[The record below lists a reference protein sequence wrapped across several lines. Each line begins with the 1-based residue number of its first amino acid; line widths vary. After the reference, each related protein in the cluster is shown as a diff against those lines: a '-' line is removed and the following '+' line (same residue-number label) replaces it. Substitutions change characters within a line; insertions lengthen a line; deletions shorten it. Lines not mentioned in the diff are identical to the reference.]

1 MANNNSDEAFFV
13 KIGVDT
19 SEILEDLDEATRSL
33 KGKVSAANAQLKH
46 NRIIIEAELQTAKAD
61 KDWSRYNALLVQKHK
76 QQRAVYAK
84 ELTLYQK
91 SLGDYL
97 KSAGD
102 NADRGEINKRTEQI
116 SRLRIQILKAAEAEK
131 KWSMAGASGGSLKE
145 QVAGL
150 KNDLIDAMQTI
161 NPAAAA
167 ALKSF
172 DSVFAAFNGKISAI
186 RKQLTSA
193 KGVRLLSAASL
204 FGGGYA
210 ATSYLD
216 NIEEKAKTTANSLE
230 GLQRRAAS
238 LGVSFKEYAGLNTLA
253 QLAGVDIQPAI
264 SRMTELNKSI
274 STAGASGN
282 EVTKMLDKW
291 GISLRRDD
299 GSYKSFTEQIQTLAE
314 GYRKAVEE
322 GNGYAYSVEVLGNA
336 FNDVLPLL
344 ANFNK
349 YQKEAGELVKTG
361 YADPAAA
368 QQLADLK
375 RLYEVQQKQNA
386 GVGGY
391 LGVEGATEYYKEMM
405 EVEKSWAQFNKENK
419 TAMQSLARFLV
430 SIEKSFTGL
439 LQKMELMIAKAS
451 QTTAGRLAM
460 PAATGAAS
468 GAAIGGLIGG
478 LPGAGIGAAVGGLG
492 GLAIAAYNEFFGD
505 QEEAAANVAQSTE
518 AATEAEQE
526 HAAAAVQTAE
536 ALKAQAENAQ
546 KIEALNSEISD
557 KIYTLTHSDVE
568 NELHAID
575 KEAEKYLNAGADEGS
590 VNTLASLEREKV
602 IAKYQEEQRKKEEA
616 AAEAEARKREQ
627 AEREEKQREEAA
639 AREREQANEKRKS
652 AEAEITAI
660 FQSDFENRLAQIE
673 KEKAAWIQAGADE
686 VRATQAAEAE
696 KRKARES
703 EAERYLRSN
712 AELIKRAARLERAG
726 ATSEQIQENLAGYAK
741 KQELKN
747 LGLNEN
753 QIDVGAKYVGILD
766 RITETV
772 KSQVLSPVTARMG
785 GGNNNNV
792 TVNIQNPTVTD
803 NQMIDQLADKVAGK
817 INDAIQMGAVQNGY

>member
-1 MANNNSDEAFFV
+1 MANNDGNEAISI

-19 SEILEDLDEATRSL
+19 SDILRDLDDATKSL
-33 KGKVSAANAQLKH
+33 KGKVSAANAELKH
-46 NRIIIEAELQTAKAD
+46 NKIVLEAELQTAKAEKNWD
-61 KDWSRYNALLVQKHK
+61 RYNSLLVQKYK
-76 QQRAVYAK
+76 QQRTVYQR
-84 ELTLYQK
+84 EMELYQQ
-91 SLGDYL
+91 SLDDYI
-97 KSAGD
+97 KSAGS

-116 SRLRIQILKAAEAEK
+116 ARLRIQILKAAEAEK
-131 KWSMAGASGGSLKE
+131 KWSSAGSIGSLKD
-145 QVAGL
+145 QLAGL
-150 KNDLIDAMQTI
+150 KDDLIDAMQTI
-161 NPAAAA
+161 SPAAAG
-167 ALKSF
+167 ALRNI
-172 DSVFAAFNGKISAI
+172 DSVFSAFEGKFSAI
-186 RKQLTSA
+186 RKKLTST
-193 KGVRLLSAASL
+193 KGVRLVSAASII
-204 FGGGYA
+204 GGGFGA
-210 ATSYLD
+210 ANYLD
-216 NIEEKAKTTANSLE
+216 TIEEKAKTTATSLE
-230 GLQRRAAS
+230 NLQRRAAA

-314 GYRKAVEE
+314 GYRKAVQE
-322 GNGYAYSVEVLGNA
+322 GNGYAYSVEVLGNS

-349 YQKEAGELVKTG
+349 YQKEASELVKTG
-361 YADPAAA
+361 YADPKAA

-386 GVGGY
+386 GIGGY
-391 LGVEGATEYYKEMM
+391 LGVEGATEYYKEML

-460 PAATGAAS
+460 PAVSGAAG

-478 LPGAGIGAAVGGLG
+478 LPGAGVGAAIGGLS
-492 GLAIAAYNEFFGD
+492 GLTIAAYNELFGD
-505 QEEAAANVAQSTE
+505 QEEAAAAVAQSTE
-518 AATEAEQE
+518 AAAEAEQE
-526 HAAAAVQTAE
+526 HATAAAETAD

-546 KIEALNSEISD
+546 KIEAMNSEISD
-557 KIYTLTHSDVE
+557 KIYTLTHTDLE
-568 NELHAID
+568 NELHAIE
-575 KEAEKYLNAGADEGS
+575 KEREKYVNAGANEES
-590 VNTLASLEREKV
+590 ASTLAALEREKV
-602 IAKYQEEQRKKEEA
+602 IAKYQEEERKKAEA

-627 AEREEKQREEAA
+627 AAREQKQREEQL
-639 AREREQANEKRKS
+639 AREREQAAEKRKS
-652 AEAEITAI
+652 AEAEISAI
-660 FQSDFENRLAQIE
+660 FRTDFENRLDQIE
-673 KEKAAWIQAGADE
+673 KEKAAWISAGADE

-712 AELIKRAARLERAG
+712 ADLIKRAARLERAG
-726 ATSEQIQENLAGYAK
+726 ATPDQIQENLAGYAR

-753 QIDVGAKYVGILD
+753 QINVGAKYVGVLD
-766 RITETV
+766 KITEAV
-772 KSQVLSPVTARMG
+772 KSQVLSPVTERL
-785 GGNNNNV
+785 GNTNNV
-792 TVNIQNPTVTD
+792 TVNIQNPTVAD
-803 NQMIDQLADKVAGK
+803 NQMIDAIADKVAGK
-817 INDAIQMGAVQNGY
+817 INDAISMGSVANGY